1 MKSELSVPQ
10 RECEIP
16 VEMKCLFDNLDKLQ
30 NSLDHLI
37 VRLSPVLREENRVNE
52 KKEEIEKI
60 LYSQYGRELKEVN
73 TRLINISDLINYTSN
88 LLEI

>member
-1 MKSELSVPQ
+1 MKSEAQ
-10 RECEIP
+10 KECEIP
-16 VEMKCLFDNLDKLQ
+16 VEMKCLFNNLDKLQ

-52 KKEEIEKI
+52 KKEEIEKD
-60 LYSQYGRELKEVN
+60 LYTQHGKELREVN
-73 TRLINISDLINYTSN
+73 TRLFNITEIVNYTSS